1 MCQGCTDRSAKAY
14 YREFRKVVQAADV
27 VLEVSFWFLVYGLF
41 IVYSLYYNLAHFSTV
56 EFRHVGQVLDAR
68 DPLGSRCREVEQA
81 VMAHSDKRLVLVL
94 NKADLVP
101 RENLQVT
108 SSRPCFPR

>member
-1 MCQGCTDRSAKAY
+1 MVILHTTVHCRHLALSL
-14 YREFRKVVQAADV
+14 DV
-27 VLEVSFWFLVYGLF
+27 
-41 IVYSLYYNLAHFSTV
+41 A
-56 EFRHVGQVLDAR
+56 QVLDAR

-101 RENLQVT
+101 RENLQVI
-108 SSRPCFPR
+108 SSCPLPYSHAPCPCPLPQSFPLLPSLTPPPPRRG